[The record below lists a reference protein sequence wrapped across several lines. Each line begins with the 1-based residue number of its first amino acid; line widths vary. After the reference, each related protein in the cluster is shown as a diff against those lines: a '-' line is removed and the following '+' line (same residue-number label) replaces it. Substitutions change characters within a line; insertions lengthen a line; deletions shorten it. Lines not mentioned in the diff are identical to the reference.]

1 MVYRIPCKLREIL
14 RKVIKYDVFLCILFL
29 SLISGIPIEQ
39 YRCSS
44 RHDLRNCVRFGLQHF
59 RRKSKHV
66 IPPPP
71 PVNARGPFYW
81 NGITLIPAWL
91 SNYIRY
97 KDRGWNCMSIPQLQ
111 QLHRWNLEMNKRF
124 HPTLFWA
131 CDYLSMQRCK
141 LIHVSKRDPSSHLLC
156 KLKDG
161 ASVVMEL

>member
-1 MVYRIPCKLREIL
+1 MYSIFILNFGHSNWTIQMQQSSWFAKLCKIRVAAFQKE
-14 RKVIKYDVFLCILFL
+14 V
-29 SLISGIPIEQ
+29 Q
-39 YRCSS
+39 T
-44 RHDLRNCVRFGLQHF
+44 RN
-59 RRKSKHV
+59 
-66 IPPPP
+66 PPPP

-97 KDRGWNCMSIPQLQ
+97 KDRGWNYISIPQLQ

-131 CDYLSMQRCK
+131 CNYLSMQRCK